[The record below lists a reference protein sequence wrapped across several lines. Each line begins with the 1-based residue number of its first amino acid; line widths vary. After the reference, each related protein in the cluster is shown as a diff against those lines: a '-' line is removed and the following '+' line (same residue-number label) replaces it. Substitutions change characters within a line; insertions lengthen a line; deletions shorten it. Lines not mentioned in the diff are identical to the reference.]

1 MFIFLAASFGGM
13 QCYVEWQ
20 KRRLKMLDQVNSKT
34 VSDFPRNPPSDVIR
48 RSGVFSFSIV
58 GLAFGHL
65 CLMLFFPERSKDEF
79 YYIAK
84 VLEGI
89 LQGIFMGQRGP
100 GGWRNCTQRGYCSR
114 VLRKNPMRH
123 IDLSNRRVKTTKS
136 QRANIKT

>member
-1 MFIFLAASFGGM
+1 MFVFLAASFGGM

-20 KRRLKMLDQVNSKT
+20 KRRLKILDQQVSSNI

-48 RSGVFSFSIV
+48 RSGVFSFCVV

-84 VLEGI
+84 VSDGI
-89 LQGIFMGQRGP
+89 KFSVLANDIQRVGD
-100 GGWRNCTQRGYCSR
+100 G
-114 VLRKNPMRH
+114 VLIVLVWFKNF
-123 IDLSNRRVKTTKS
+123 T
-136 QRANIKT
+136 

>member
-1 MFIFLAASFGGM
+1 MFAFLAASFGGM

-20 KRRLKMLDQVNSKT
+20 KRRLKMLDQVSSKT

-48 RSGVFSFSIV
+48 RSGVFSFCIV

-84 VLEGI
+84 VSDGI
-89 LQGIFMGQRGP
+89 KF
-100 GGWRNCTQRGYCSR
+100 S
-114 VLRKNPMRH
+114 VLAWTDSK
-123 IDLSNRRVKTTKS
+123 
-136 QRANIKT
+136 